1 MASRR
6 ALRLAG
12 ATPAIAAAHFQA
24 EARPYH
30 PDRDPGGYLNLGT
43 AENRLLWDLLEPRLT
58 APRHL
63 RAADIR
69 YGLLYGTAAL
79 REVVAAFLTRTWR
92 QSIAADDLVVVS
104 GATAALDI
112 AATALCDPGE
122 AIIIPAPYYGAFDV
136 DLACRSDARLVAA
149 YGERSDEFRPTA
161 QALDRAI
168 EKARRAGLSPRAIAL
183 ASPSN
188 PIGHVYE
195 PELLREILQVAAA
208 QELDVIADEIYANS
222 VFGAGSF
229 TPLSALTGDRLPPD
243 RVHTVWGF
251 AKDFG
256 LPGLKV
262 GVLHTRD
269 AAVRAAARE
278 LAYFAP
284 VSTDTQALLSS
295 LLADSTWTDTF
306 LAAGRTRLGESYAR
320 VAALLDESQ
329 IGHLP
334 AAAGFSAWIDLAPWL
349 PAPGFDGETA
359 LWRRLWDEA
368 RLNILPGNEF
378 HSPEPGWFRV
388 CHATEPAIVAEAI
401 DRLGRVLERVPHDL
415 GPARTVV

>member
-12 ATPAIAAAHFQA
+12 GSPAIAAAHFQA
-24 EARPYH
+24 EERPYDPALD
-30 PDRDPGGYLNLGT
+30 PDGYLNLGT

-58 APRHL
+58 CARRL
-63 RAADIR
+63 AAADIR

-79 REVVAAFLTRTWR
+79 REAVAAFLTRTR
-92 QSIAADDLVVVS
+92 GAPVAADDLVVVS

-122 AIIIPAPYYGAFDV
+122 AIIIPSPYYGAFDV
-136 DLACRSDARLVAA
+136 DLAGRSEARLVAA
-149 YGERSDEFRPTA
+149 PGRRGDQFRPGP

-168 EKARRAGLSPRAIAL
+168 GRAWRAGLKPRAVAL

-188 PIGHVYE
+188 PVGQVYG
-195 PELLREILQVAAA
+195 PDVLGEILRVAAA
-208 QELDVIADEIYANS
+208 HGLDVIADEIYANS
-222 VFGAGSF
+222 VFGPGSF
-229 TPLSALTGDRLPPD
+229 TPMSALTGPMLPPGQ
-243 RVHTVWGF
+243 VHTVWGF

-262 GVLHTRD
+262 GVLHTTD
-269 AAVRAAARE
+269 LAVRAAARE

-284 VSTDTQALLSS
+284 VSTDTQALLCS
-295 LLADSTWTDTF
+295 LLADPAWTDDF
-306 LAAGRTRLGESYAR
+306 LAAGRARLGDSYAR
-320 VAALLDESQ
+320 VAGLLDKHQ
-329 IGHLP
+329 IGYLP
-334 AAAGFSAWIDLAPWL
+334 AAAGFSVWIDLGPWL
-349 PAPGFDGETA
+349 PGPGFEGESA

-368 RLNILPGNEF
+368 HLNILPGAEF

-388 CHATEPAIVAEAI
+388 CHATDPAIVTEAI
-401 DRLGRVLERVPHDL
+401 GRLAGLLQEQ
-415 GPARTVV
+415 AS